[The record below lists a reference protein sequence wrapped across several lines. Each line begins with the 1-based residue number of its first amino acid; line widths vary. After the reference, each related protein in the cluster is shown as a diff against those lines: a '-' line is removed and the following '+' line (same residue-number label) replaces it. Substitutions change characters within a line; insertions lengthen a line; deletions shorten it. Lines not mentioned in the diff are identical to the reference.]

1 MSTSRNAPCPCG
13 SGNKFKR
20 CCGMAGSTGDDG
32 STGEQIAVA
41 EPRRSLAVPM
51 VLVAVSIGLGVG
63 VGTLRDSVGDGL
75 AVGFALTLGVIIYL
89 MARNPPEGTG
99 TEGGAAINYGM
110 GSNRRRS
117 RGSNKPQNRRQR
129 RQK

>member
-20 CCGMAGSTGDDG
+20 CCGMAGSTEDAG
-32 STGEQIAVA
+32 SMGESITEA
-41 EPRRSLAVPM
+41 EPRRRLMIPM
-51 VLVAVSIGLGVG
+51 ALVAVSIGLGVA
-63 VGTLRDSVGDGL
+63 VGTLRDSAGDGL
-75 AVGFALTLGVIIYL
+75 AVGFALTLGVLIYL

-110 GSNRRRS
+110 GSKRRQS